1 MRLRGS
7 GWWLETSKDGWS
19 SRSSP
24 WTSYRPVPVDC
35 LFVAHLVRMMV
46 MPAMAVLGSVV
57 VAFVMMKL
65 TVMVPMRV
73 GMGTMVMMSRVKLQ
87 GALLKHGM

>member
-1 MRLRGS
+1 
-7 GWWLETSKDGWS
+7 
-19 SRSSP
+19 
-24 WTSYRPVPVDC
+24 
-35 LFVAHLVRMMV
+35 